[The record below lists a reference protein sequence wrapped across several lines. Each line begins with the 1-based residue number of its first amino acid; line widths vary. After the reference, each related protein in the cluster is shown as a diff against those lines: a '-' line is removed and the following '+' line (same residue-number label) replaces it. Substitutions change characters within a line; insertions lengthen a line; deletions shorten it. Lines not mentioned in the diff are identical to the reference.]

1 MAMSEERDVSGRVR
15 DWIVQEVDG
24 TAVPEVNDTTP
35 LFTGGLL
42 DSIATMRLVSFLEDE
57 FAISIDARDMTIE
70 NLNTIT
76 DITRVVKGKL
86 AAQQS

>member
-1 MAMSEERDVSGRVR
+1 MSEERDVSGRVR
-15 DWIVQEVDG
+15 DWIVREVEG
-24 TAVPEVNDTTP
+24 AAVPEVNDTTQ

-57 FAISIDARDMTIE
+57 FEISIDARDMTIE
-70 NLNTIT
+70 NLNTIA
-76 DITRVVKGKL
+76 DITRVVDDKL